1 MQRRLLLPP
10 LAAAAVAAVAA
21 SSLLVAS
28 ASASRPRTVCPSGCA
43 FTTIPAALAAAS
55 PGDTIAVG
63 PGSYGGGFTISQDV
77 TLRGAGAG
85 LTTISGTDPG
95 ISCCPQGTVTV
106 ASGAVVKITGVTIGR
121 FSQNGTNGLV
131 NRGTLT
137 LKESTVRDASA
148 VFGGG
153 ILNSGVMTLQ
163 STLVTHNFADVGG
176 GIWNSGT
183 MTLDDS
189 VVTANGGS
197 GLSGG
202 GILNLSTGTLRLNDS
217 TVTDNHVDPMFGTG
231 GGIDN
236 MGTVRLDDST
246 VTGNT
251 PSDCVGC

>member
-1 MQRRLLLPP
+1 MQRRLLLPT
-10 LAAAAVAAVAA
+10 LAIAAVAAVAA
-21 SSLLVAS
+21 SLLVAS
-28 ASASRPRTVCPSGCA
+28 ASASRPRSVCPSGCG

-63 PGSYGGGFTISQDV
+63 PGTYGGGFTISQDV

-85 LTTISGTDPG
+85 LTTISGADPSV
-95 ISCCPQGTVTV
+95 SCCPQATVTV
-106 ASGAVVKITGVTIGR
+106 ASGATVTITGVTIGR
-121 FSQNGTNGLV
+121 FSQSNTSGLV

-137 LKESTVRDASA
+137 LKESIVRDANA
-148 VFGGG
+148 TFGGG
-153 ILNSGVMTLQ
+153 IGNSGVMTLK
-163 STLVTHNFADVGG
+163 STLVTHNFADVGS
-176 GIWNSGT
+176 GIWNSGA

-197 GLSGG
+197 SAIAGG
-202 GILNLSTGTLRLNDS
+202 GILNLTTGTLRLNDS
-217 TVTDNHVDPMFGTG
+217 TVTDNHVDPIFGTG

-236 MGTVRLDDST
+236 MGTVRLGDST